1 MKKKSF
7 ILAAICLLFVSN
19 NMYGQSLKDI
29 LNSAAV
35 KDAVSSVAGKK
46 ELTAENLQG
55 SWTFEKSACELK
67 TGNILKGAGGSV
79 ISSQVEKKI
88 DDLCAKAGIKEG
100 KFSYTFNPDS
110 TFTSELGKGKPMNG
124 TYSFDAETQT
134 LSMQFGKSL
143 KLTNF
148 DAKVTKVGD
157 NINLLFNADKLLKL
171 ISTVSATSE
180 NSTLK
185 LANQIATQY
194 DGMLL
199 GFELKKL

>member
-7 ILAAICLLFVSN
+7 ILAVICLLFISDTVL
-19 NMYGQSLKDI
+19 GQSLKDI

-46 ELTAENLQG
+46 GLTAERLQG
-55 SWTFEKSACELK
+55 QWTFEKSACELK
-67 TGNILKGAGGSV
+67 TENILKGAGGSV
-79 ISSQVEKKI
+79 ISSQMEKKI

-100 KFSYTFNPDS
+100 KFSYTFNADS
-110 TFTSELGKGKPMNG
+110 TFTSELASGKPMNG
-124 TYSFDAETQT
+124 TYTFNPETQT
-134 LSMQFGKSL
+134 LTMNFGKLL
-143 KLTNF
+143 KLTSL
-148 DAKVTKVGD
+148 DAKVTQSGD
-157 NINLLFNADKLLKL
+157 NINLLFNADKLLSL
-171 ISTVSATSE
+171 ISTISATSQ

-185 LANQIATQY
+185 LANQIASQY